1 MNAIAHRLKNLR
13 DGKNLTQGNVAE
25 YLGIPQQRYS
35 RYENGKSELPSRH
48 LEALSKLYGVSSD
61 YILGISTSE
70 NDLISVSNNIYG
82 NIPFKDIL
90 NDIASLDAK
99 QISKLSDYIKFLKYE
114 MKIKTNELPVSG
126 ILIRFSK
133 IYCSL

>member
-1 MNAIAHRLKNLR
+1 MLTIAHRLKNLR

-61 YILGISTSE
+61 YILGISMSE

-82 NIPFKDIL
+82 DIPFKDIL

-114 MKIKTNELPVSG
+114 MNIKKE
-126 ILIRFSK
+126 
-133 IYCSL
+133 